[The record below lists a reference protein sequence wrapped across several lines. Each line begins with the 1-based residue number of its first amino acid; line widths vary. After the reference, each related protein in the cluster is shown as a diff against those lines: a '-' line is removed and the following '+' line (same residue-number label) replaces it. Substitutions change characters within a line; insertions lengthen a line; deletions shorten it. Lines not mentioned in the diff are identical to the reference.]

1 MYLHTHGGVNSTKKR
16 KCIILLRIKN
26 NGKLHK
32 NTLSLNLCVQ
42 HINPRHHV
50 QNSNDAAIIIHA
62 TATYGDLRSPI
73 LASFQKT
80 PNSLS
85 TKRMKS
91 IIYTQ

>member
-1 MYLHTHGGVNSTKKR
+1 MFFESKTTGNYTKTLLALISVSSIST
-16 KCIILLRIKN
+16 
-26 NGKLHK
+26 
-32 NTLSLNLCVQ
+32 
-42 HINPRHHV
+42 NPWHHV

-80 PNSLS
+80 PKSLL

-91 IIYTQ
+91 ITYVASAT